1 MGMGNGVSSRAN
13 IQTSKRTAF
22 SLVSRRDMLLALHPQ
37 IVALAD
43 SEKNDALG
51 FLSDSAIREAIL
63 RDRVIALAT
72 GEGEGSS
79 LVGYVLYSGVFPHAK
94 VQQIATDKAWR
105 RSGAATTLMNSLV
118 SKLERQGFLS
128 IRADIAEDLPTS
140 LSFYLKNRFVQAF
153 KRQGGSARK
162 RAILAH
168 VRELE
173 TDSLFTFADRQTS
186 ARSDLGI
193 RQRSAGDDPIYAFD
207 LNVYFDLVRERAES
221 EKARRLFG
229 AALSHEIRLVVAEEF
244 VVELRRTSSGQSSD
258 PVLQMA
264 LRMPRLPKPDA
275 TALKELTTKIHDIVF
290 VETGSSAA
298 GKKQSMSDAGHL
310 AHAALSKAS
319 AFITRDSAVLDAR
332 DRLLEEVGIDVISLD
347 ETVALLPPEPSDA
360 GFASHP
366 GVGFK
371 FALATEAEVAAYFT
385 EVGIAN
391 GIQNEFTQTQA
402 IGVTRQVRTIRD
414 DRRLHALAVLVIP
427 RGMKPVARLLVH
439 TRADHVDAGLFADFL
454 LDQMTRDACAGHP
467 ILIEL
472 IHVAGQSTVN
482 SIAQSRGFT
491 RSKSGNSYRKLAV
504 GMPVTQANW
513 SECAAEIRRRTD
525 IAMPVT
531 MPSSSINGQEIS
543 LTPSS
548 EPLLQV
554 RVSQLPDVLGPAIF
568 VWPDRNGVVVPIA
581 KNYANALLGT
591 NPQQA
596 FDFVENKDAAFLT
609 RRAYVNAPRSAK
621 IMPLDAPILFYESKR
636 SGGRGA
642 IVAVARIVDR
652 VLISKSELPNDG
664 QRRLVVDDVD
674 AFSATDDV
682 LFTTFDNVFPLP
694 VPVPLSYLK
703 SIGATGSANLI
714 SAVSL
719 PGEKITKI
727 LSQGWLRE
735 SR

>member
-1 MGMGNGVSSRAN
+1 MDMGNGKISRAN
-13 IQTSKRTAF
+13 NGIPERTAF
-22 SLVSRRDMLLALHPQ
+22 SLVNRRDAVLALHPQ

-72 GEGEGSS
+72 GEGDDNS

-94 VQQIATDKAWR
+94 VQQIATNKAWR
-105 RSGAATTLMNSLV
+105 RSGAATALMNSLV

-128 IRADIAEDLPTS
+128 IRADIAEDLAAS
-140 LSFYLKNRFVQAF
+140 LSFYLKNGFVQAF
-153 KRQGGSARK
+153 TRPGGSARK

-173 TDSLFTFADRQTS
+173 TDSLFTFADRQAS
-186 ARSDLGI
+186 AGTDLGI

-244 VVELRRTSSGQSSD
+244 VVELRRTSPGQSSD

-264 LRMPRLPKPDA
+264 LRMPRLPKADA
-275 TALKELTTKIHDIVF
+275 TALTGLTTKIHGIVF
-290 VETGSSAA
+290 VQTGSPAA
-298 GKKQSMSDAGHL
+298 GTKQSMSDAGHL
-310 AHAALSKAS
+310 AHAALSRAS
-319 AFITRDSAVLDAR
+319 AFITRDSAMLDAR

-360 GFASHP
+360 RFASHP

-371 FALATEAEVAAYFT
+371 FALATEAEVKAYFT
-385 EVGIAN
+385 EIGITN
-391 GIQNEFTQTQA
+391 GISSEFTQTQA
-402 IGVTRQVRTIRD
+402 IGVTRQVRAIRD

-439 TRADHVDAGLFADFL
+439 ARADHVDAGLFADFL
-454 LDQMTRDACAGHP
+454 LDQMTREACAGHP

-472 IHVAGQSTVN
+472 VHVAGQSTVN
-482 SIAQSRGFT
+482 SIAQSRGFART
-491 RSKSGNSYRKLAV
+491 KSGDFYRKLAV

-513 SECAAEIRRRTD
+513 SESVAEVRRRTD
-525 IAMPVT
+525 IAMPGT
-531 MPSSSINGQEIS
+531 MPASSRDGQEIS
-543 LTPSS
+543 LVPAIGPTQ
-548 EPLLQV
+548 QV
-554 RVSQLPDVLGPAIF
+554 RVSQLPDVLGPVVF
-568 VWPDRNGVVVPIA
+568 VWPDRDGVVVPIA
-581 KNYANALLGT
+581 RDYANALLGT
-591 NPQQA
+591 NPQQT
-596 FDFVENKDAAFLT
+596 FDFVENRDAAFLT

-621 IMPLDAPILFYESKR
+621 IMPLEAPILFYESKR

-642 IVAVARIVDR
+642 VVAVARIVDR

-703 SIGATGSANLI
+703 AIGATGSANLI

-719 PGEKITKI
+719 SGEKITKI
-727 LSQGWLRE
+727 LTQGWLRE

>member
-1 MGMGNGVSSRAN
+1 MDMGNGKISRAN
-13 IQTSKRTAF
+13 NGIPERTAF
-22 SLVSRRDMLLALHPQ
+22 SLVNRRDAVLALHPQ

-72 GEGEGSS
+72 GEGDDNS

-94 VQQIATDKAWR
+94 VQQIATNKAWR
-105 RSGAATTLMNSLV
+105 RSGAATALMNSLV

-128 IRADIAEDLPTS
+128 IRADIAEDLAAS
-140 LSFYLKNRFVQAF
+140 LSFYLKNGFVQAF
-153 KRQGGSARK
+153 TRPGGSARK

-173 TDSLFTFADRQTS
+173 TDSLFTFADRQAS
-186 ARSDLGI
+186 AGTDLGI

-244 VVELRRTSSGQSSD
+244 VVELRRTSPGQSSD

-264 LRMPRLPKPDA
+264 LRMPRLPKADA
-275 TALKELTTKIHDIVF
+275 TALTGLTTKIHGIVF
-290 VETGSSAA
+290 VQTGSPAA
-298 GKKQSMSDAGHL
+298 GTKQSMSDAGHL
-310 AHAALSKAS
+310 AHAALSRAS
-319 AFITRDSAVLDAR
+319 AFITRDSAMLDAR

-360 GFASHP
+360 RFASHP

-371 FALATEAEVAAYFT
+371 FALATEAEVKAYFT
-385 EVGIAN
+385 EIGITN
-391 GIQNEFTQTQA
+391 GISSEFTQTQA
-402 IGVTRQVRTIRD
+402 IGVTRQVRAIRD

-439 TRADHVDAGLFADFL
+439 ARADHVDAGLFADFL
-454 LDQMTRDACAGHP
+454 LDQMTREACAGHP

-472 IHVAGQSTVN
+472 VHVAGQSTVN
-482 SIAQSRGFT
+482 SIAQSRGFART
-491 RSKSGNSYRKLAV
+491 KSGDFYRKLAV

-513 SECAAEIRRRTD
+513 SESVAEVRRRTD
-525 IAMPVT
+525 IAMPGT
-531 MPSSSINGQEIS
+531 MPASSRDGQEIS
-543 LTPSS
+543 LVPAIGPTQ
-548 EPLLQV
+548 QV
-554 RVSQLPDVLGPAIF
+554 RVSQLPDVLGPVVF
-568 VWPDRNGVVVPIA
+568 VWPDRDGVVVPIA
-581 KNYANALLGT
+581 RDYANALLGT
-591 NPQQA
+591 NPQQT
-596 FDFVENKDAAFLT
+596 FDFVENRDAAFLT

-621 IMPLDAPILFYESKR
+621 IMPLEAPILFYESKR

-642 IVAVARIVDR
+642 VVAWR
-652 VLISKSELPNDG
+652 VS
-664 QRRLVVDDVD
+664 
-674 AFSATDDV
+674 
-682 LFTTFDNVFPLP
+682 
-694 VPVPLSYLK
+694 
-703 SIGATGSANLI
+703 SI
-714 SAVSL
+714 
-719 PGEKITKI
+719 EC
-727 LSQGWLRE
+727 
-735 SR
+735 

>member
-1 MGMGNGVSSRAN
+1 MSNGKTSRTNSGITERA
-13 IQTSKRTAF
+13 AF
-22 SLVSRRDMLLALHPQ
+22 SLINRRDALLALHQQ

-43 SEKNDALG
+43 SEKNEALG

-72 GEGEGSS
+72 GEGDDNS

-94 VQQIATDKAWR
+94 VQQIATNKAWR
-105 RSGAATTLMNSLV
+105 RSGAATTLMNTLV

-128 IRADIAEDLPTS
+128 IRADIAEDLANS
-140 LSFYLKNRFVQAF
+140 LSFYVKNGFVQAF
-153 KRQGGSARK
+153 KRPGGSARK

-173 TDSLFTFADRQTS
+173 TDSLFTFADRQAS
-186 ARSDLGI
+186 AGTDLGI

-244 VVELRRTSSGQSSD
+244 VVELKRTSSGQSSD

-264 LRMPRLPKPDA
+264 LRMPRLPKADA
-275 TALKELTTKIHDIVF
+275 AALSGLATKIHEIVF
-290 VETGSSAA
+290 VETGSSVA
-298 GKKQSMSDAGHL
+298 GTKQSMSDAGHL
-310 AHAALSKAS
+310 AHAALCRAS
-319 AFITRDSAVLDAR
+319 AFITRDSAMLDAR
-332 DRLLEEVGIDVISLD
+332 DRLLEEVGIDVLSLD

-371 FALATEAEVAAYFT
+371 FALATEAEVNAYFT
-385 EVGIAN
+385 DVGIAN
-391 GIQNEFTQTQA
+391 GISSEFTETQV
-402 IGVTRQVRTIRD
+402 IGVTRHVRTIRD
-414 DRRLHALAVLVIP
+414 DKRLHALAVLTIP
-427 RGMKPVARLLVH
+427 RGMKPVARLLIH
-439 TRADHVDAGLFADFL
+439 AKADHVDAGLFADFL
-454 LDQMTRDACAGHP
+454 LDQMTREACAGHP
-467 ILIEL
+467 ILIDL
-472 IHVAGQSTVN
+472 VHVAGQSTVN
-482 SIAQSRGFT
+482 SIAQSRGFSRT
-491 RSKSGNSYRKLAV
+491 KSGDSYRKLAV

-513 SECAAEIRRRTD
+513 SESVAEVRRRTD
-525 IAMPVT
+525 IAMAGT
-531 MPSSSINGQEIS
+531 MPASSINGQEVS
-543 LTPSS
+543 LTPVSG
-548 EPLLQV
+548 PALQV
-554 RVSQLPDVLGPAIF
+554 RVSQLPDVLGPAVF
-568 VWPDRNGVVVPIA
+568 VWPDRDGVVVPIA
-581 KNYANALLGT
+581 RDYANALLGT
-591 NPQQA
+591 NPQQT

-642 IVAVARIVDR
+642 VVAVARIVDR

-703 SIGATGSANLI
+703 AIGATGSANLI

-719 PGEKITKI
+719 SGEKITKI
-727 LSQGWLRE
+727 LTQGWLSE